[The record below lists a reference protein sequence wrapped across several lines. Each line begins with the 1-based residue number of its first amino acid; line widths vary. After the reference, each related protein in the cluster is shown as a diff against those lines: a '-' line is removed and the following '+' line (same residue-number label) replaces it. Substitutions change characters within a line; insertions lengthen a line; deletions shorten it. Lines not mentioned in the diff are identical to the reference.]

1 MRERVQSLKRIL
13 DVQRHLHSMEEVK
26 YARLK
31 QALAACQGEQRA
43 LAEAL
48 SGDDALHGLF
58 MDVTVRRIKS
68 LQQEEARLA
77 PQVDAQAKV
86 LVQHAGRLRNSERLA
101 EELGIEVRRT
111 EEREELE
118 RLLEAGFA
126 VQRASSE
133 QDQ

>member
-13 DVQRHLHSMEEVK
+13 DVQRHLHSREEVK

-31 QALAACQGEQRA
+31 QELNACQGEQRA
-43 LAEAL
+43 LSEAL
-48 SGDDALHGLF
+48 SEDDALHGLF

-68 LQQEEARLA
+68 LQQEEARLT
-77 PQVDAQAKV
+77 PEVEAQARV

-101 EELGIEVRRT
+101 EELAVELRRAQ
-111 EEREELE
+111 EREELE
-118 RLLEAGFA
+118 RLLESGLA

-133 QDQ
+133 QDE